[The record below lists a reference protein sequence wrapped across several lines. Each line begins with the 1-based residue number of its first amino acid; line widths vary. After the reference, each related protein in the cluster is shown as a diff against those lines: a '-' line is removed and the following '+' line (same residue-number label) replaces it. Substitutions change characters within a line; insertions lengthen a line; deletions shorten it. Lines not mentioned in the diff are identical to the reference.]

1 MPKGLELRKERWI
14 DFILPVASQ
23 GGTRAF
29 GWQRGHASASGFHCL
44 VFPVAAVPKWGQKP
58 GT

>member
-1 MPKGLELRKERWI
+1 MPKGLELRKERWT
-14 DFILPVASQ
+14 DFILPVALQ

-29 GWQRGHASASGFHCL
+29 GREHGPASASGPQCL
-44 VFPVAAVPKWGQKP
+44 VFSVAAVPKWGQKP

>member
-14 DFILPVASQ
+14 DFILPVGSQ

-29 GWQRGHASASGFHCL
+29 G
-44 VFPVAAVPKWGQKP
+44 
-58 GT
+58 